1 MKEVKIWSTLKHENI
16 MSLEGLV
23 VIDGFPGLMSK
34 WVVNGTVIKYIT
46 DNMDCDHVDLV
57 SD

>member
-1 MKEVKIWSTLKHENI
+1 